1 MCAHFSKF
9 WLRLHIRGLRKSLHF
24 HNKNCQICRLYSTI
38 FNYRVLAIGGQ
49 RASSRAPW
57 PSTTTV
63 SSHGRCQ
70 IPTRQHLYRL
80 LGSLDFLNYTLRLD
94 KISIRLTVSCILI
107 LKIFMFK
114 FAFGSNWDNSFDN

>member
-9 WLRLHIRGLRKSLHF
+9 WLRLHIRELRKSLHF

-70 IPTRQHLYRL
+70 KPTRQHLYRL
-80 LGSLDFLNYTLRLD
+80 LGSLDFLNYTTRQNIYSTD
-94 KISIRLTVSCILI
+94 LI

-114 FAFGSNWDNSFDN
+114 FAFGTNSDNSFDN

>member
-9 WLRLHIRGLRKSLHF
+9 WLRLHIRGLRKILHF
-24 HNKNCQICRLYSTI
+24 HNKKCQICRLYSTI

-49 RASSRAPW
+49 RVSSRAPW

-63 SSHGRCQ
+63 SSHGRCHK
-70 IPTRQHLYRL
+70 PTCQHLYRL
-80 LGSLDFLNYTLRLD
+80 LGSLDFLNYTTRQN
-94 KISIRLTVSCILI
+94 IYLTVSSNLI

-114 FAFGSNWDNSFDN
+114 FAFGTNSDNSFDN